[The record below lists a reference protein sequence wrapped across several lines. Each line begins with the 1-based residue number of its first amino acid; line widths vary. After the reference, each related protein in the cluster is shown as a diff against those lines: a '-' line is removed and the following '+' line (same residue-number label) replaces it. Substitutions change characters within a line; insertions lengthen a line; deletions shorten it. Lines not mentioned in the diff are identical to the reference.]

1 MKKFL
6 FFVLIFFVCS
16 LNINGL
22 CYDSSLN
29 EWALNT
35 KIKFIDFNRNLINE
49 ETGEP
54 LYKTMDYSYILTVD
68 NSRDD
73 IIIKASTSYGAE
85 IEGIYVPGHKVYG
98 LVDYTP
104 KNGAIY
110 NIKIYGN
117 DKSVCKNELLKTIT
131 YEIEPFNF
139 YYKTEECEMYP
150 EASLCTMY
158 KDTSDV
164 TEKEFKEEMK
174 AYAES
179 LNSDVDDP
187 SWFEIIISYFLN
199 YGIYILLPIVV
210 LSIFYLKKI
219 HVVKK
224 NERKK

>member
-6 FFVLIFFVCS
+6 FFILIFFVCS

-85 IEGIYVPGHKVYG
+85 IEGIYVP
-98 LVDYTP
+98 
-104 KNGAIY
+104 
-110 NIKIYGN
+110 GN

>member
-1 MKKFL
+1 ML
-6 FFVLIFFVCS
+6 
-16 LNINGL
+16 INGKTNDWYKL
-22 CYDSSLN
+22 Y
-29 EWALNT
+29 
-35 KIKFIDFNRNLINE
+35 
-49 ETGEP
+49 P
-54 LYKTMDYSYILTVD
+54 LYCRFAEKYSG
-68 NSRDD
+68 
-73 IIIKASTSYGAE
+73 IIKRTEEDFIRKASDYAADGGEALAY
-85 IEGIYVPGHKVYG
+85 IE
-98 LVDYTP
+98 
-104 KNGAIY
+104 N
-110 NIKIYGN
+110 N
-117 DKSVCKNELLKTIT
+117 DVKA
-131 YEIEPFNF
+131 YAF